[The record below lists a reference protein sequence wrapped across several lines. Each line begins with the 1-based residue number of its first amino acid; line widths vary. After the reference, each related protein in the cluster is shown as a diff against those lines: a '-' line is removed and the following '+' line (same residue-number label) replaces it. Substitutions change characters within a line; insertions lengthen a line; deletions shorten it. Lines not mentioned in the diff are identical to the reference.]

1 MSNVLVHL
9 QDWANRKKKQMVNPF
24 ISQMGETEA
33 QSGAKPGRSD
43 SQKELAGEG
52 WGRGDGVVA
61 PKVWVLE
68 KGWWGVSEMQLC
80 LKGE

>member
-1 MSNVLVHL
+1 MGQNQGDLTPRRNWLV
-9 QDWANRKKKQMVNPF
+9 RV
-24 ISQMGETEA
+24 
-33 QSGAKPGRSD
+33 GA
-43 SQKELAGEG
+43 
-52 WGRGDGVVA
+52 GDGVVA

>member
-9 QDWANRKKKQMVNPF
+9 QDWANREKKQMVNPF

-33 QSGAKPGRSD
+33 QSGTKPGRSD

-52 WGRGDGVVA
+52 WGGVM
-61 PKVWVLE
+61 
-68 KGWWGVSEMQLC
+68 GWWPLRYGFWRRDGGGVSEMQLC